1 MPYPG
6 LLRPA
11 SLFLRQSTADSHLLR
26 RHPNTVLSQSP
37 CGSRS
42 WCAQGAFEPSEC
54 LWQVWGLILNVIVP
68 LVPSFWGFSFAP
80 GGGVS
85 PRSHSSVTQ
94 SLLQHM
100 RETSVSQFSLSVVS
114 DALQPH
120 GLQHARP
127 PCPSPTPGVYSNS
140 CPSSR

>member
-6 LLRPA
+6 LLHPE
-11 SLFLRQSTADSHLLR
+11 SLFLRQSTADSYLLR

-42 WCAQGAFEPSEC
+42 WCAQGVFEPSEC

-80 GGGVS
+80 GRGVS
-85 PRSHSSVTQ
+85 LQSHSSVTQ
-94 SLLQHM
+94 LLLQHM
-100 RETSVSQFSLSVVS
+100 IGTSVSQFSLSVVS

-120 GLQHARP
+120 ELQHTRP
-127 PCPSPTPGVYSNS
+127 PGPSPTPGVYSNS
-140 CPSSR
+140 CPFS